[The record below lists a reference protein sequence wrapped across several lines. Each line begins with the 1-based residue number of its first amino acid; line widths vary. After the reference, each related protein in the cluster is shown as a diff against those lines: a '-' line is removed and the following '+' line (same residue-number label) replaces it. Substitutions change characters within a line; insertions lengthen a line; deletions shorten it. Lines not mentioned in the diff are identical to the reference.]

1 MNLGER
7 ANHGVVTQ
15 LDRLLPFEVRFTL
28 AFLALTV
35 ALAYRLGV
43 AITLPGPSQADFIGI
58 HYLLPLVGLALWAG
72 ALALFSKQNPG
83 PVFLVALPCYALVML
98 AHFNIKL
105 WVPDLNPR
113 LYDETYWQIDQ
124 ALRPLVDGA
133 VALRRLLSGIIPP
146 DSPFYT
152 HGFIAMFYF
161 GFTVHGLQRV
171 EVFRALII
179 ASLCLQALG
188 ALSYLIAPAL
198 GPFVYEQGTNAFFT
212 SVQHEML
219 AGYQAHLAQGTAW
232 VSAHGD
238 TMLLAGLAAMPS
250 LHAGGSF
257 LFVIFAWR
265 HCRQVAV
272 LPTLMFGFIC
282 IAAIANRWH
291 YLIDLPAGMLLAWA
305 CAALGER
312 IAGVARQPRADLV
325 PPKRLYPLPV

>member
-1 MNLGER
+1 M
-7 ANHGVVTQ
+7 
-15 LDRLLPFEVRFTL
+15 
-28 AFLALTV
+28 AFLALTM
-35 ALAYRLGV
+35 ALAHWLGV
-43 AITLPGPSQADFIGI
+43 TITLPGARQADFIGI
-58 HYLLPLVGLALWAG
+58 HYLFPLVGLALWAG
-72 ALALFSKQNPG
+72 TLALFRKQNPG
-83 PVFLVALPCYALVML
+83 PVILVALPCYAAVLL

-113 LYDETYWQIDQ
+113 LYDATYWQIDQ
-124 ALRPLVDGA
+124 TFRPLVDGA
-133 VALRRLLSGIIPP
+133 IALRRQLNAIIPA

-179 ASLCLQALG
+179 ASMCLQAFG
-188 ALSYLIAPAL
+188 ALAYLVAPAL
-198 GPFVYEQGTNAFFT
+198 GPFVYEQGTNTFFT
-212 SVQHEML
+212 SVQHQML

-232 VSAHGD
+232 VTANGHA
-238 TMLLAGLAAMPS
+238 MLLTGLAAMPS

-265 HCRQVAV
+265 YCRPVAP
-272 LPTLMFGFIC
+272 LPIMMFGFIC

-312 IAGVARQPRADLV
+312 VAGVAPQPTAERAA
-325 PPKRLYPLPV
+325 PKPLYPQPA